1 VSERAR
7 LATPP
12 DWHPTDVAGD
22 LPEGALRRVDVAGR
36 GVCVGRAA
44 GGWVAFDDTCTHE
57 ECSLAEGEL
66 DGAVVVCPCHGSEF
80 DVRTGDVLS
89 PPALDP
95 LPIYEAREDAGAVL
109 VRLAPPAAA
118 AAALHERDDHVPSDV
133 ARRATVA
140 GPSLEGLELD
150 DVDLTD
156 LDVWEERV
164 PHEWLALLRRDAPLF
179 RHPER
184 DGRGFW
190 VFSRYDDIVEVAKDW
205 QTYSSEL
212 GGTSLQDLTPEEL
225 EARKSMLDT
234 DPPAHTRLRAIVNK
248 GFTPRVVNTY
258 EERIRGLARG
268 ILAQAFEREEFDW
281 VADVAAEIP
290 MWVFSEIMGLPV
302 EDRKLLIELGDKLLG
317 NSDPEVVGEEN
328 VAERALSDP
337 ELRKLPFSSPFALDL
352 IEYGTRLG
360 DARRREPRDDIT
372 TKLIEAEVEG
382 SKLTQREF
390 GTFFILL
397 TTAGNETTRHTIS
410 LGLLEL
416 LTHPEERA
424 RLAADRSLAATA
436 ADEILRRAHPVH
448 HFRRTATRD
457 VEVHGRRIA
466 AGDKVTFWYASGNFD
481 EDRFADPYRFDVGRV
496 PNRHLSFGLGGP
508 HFCLGAHLARLEVR
522 VWLEEMVPYLD
533 RIELAG
539 KPERLRS
546 NMFNGIKRL
555 PVRVTG

>member
-1 VSERAR
+1 VSEQAR
-7 LATPP
+7 LATAPE
-12 DWHPTDVAGD
+12 WHATGVGDD
-22 LPEGALRRVDVAGR
+22 LPEGGLRRIQVSGR
-36 GVCVGRAA
+36 AVCVGRVPD
-44 GGWVAFDDTCTHE
+44 GWVAFDDTCTHE

-66 DGAVVVCPCHGSEF
+66 DGGVVVCPCHGSEF

-95 LPIYEAREDAGAVL
+95 LPIYEAREDAGQVL
-109 VRLAPPAAA
+109 VRLAAPPAAA
-118 AAALHERDDHVPSDV
+118 VAVREREDHVPRDV
-133 ARRATVA
+133 ARGATVA
-140 GPSLEGLELD
+140 GPSLEGVTLD

-156 LDVWEERV
+156 LDVWGERV

-179 RHPER
+179 WHSEAE
-184 DGRGFW
+184 GRGFW
-190 VFSRYDDIVEVAKDW
+190 VFSRYDDIVEVSKDW

-212 GGTSLQDLTPEEL
+212 GGTSLQDLTPEEI

-302 EDRKLLIELGDKLLG
+302 EDRRLLIDLGDKLLG

-352 IEYGTRLG
+352 IEYGARLG
-360 DARRREPRDDIT
+360 DARRQEPRDDIT
-372 TKLIEAEVEG
+372 TRLVEAEVEG
-382 SKLTQREF
+382 SKLSQREF

-416 LTHPEERA
+416 LEHPEECA
-424 RLAADRSLAATA
+424 RLVADPSLAATA
-436 ADEILRRAHPVH
+436 ADEVLRRGHPVH

-457 VEVHGRRIA
+457 VDAHGRRIA

-481 EDRFADPYRFDVGRV
+481 EERFADPYRFDVGRT

-533 RIELAG
+533 RLELVG
-539 KPERLRS
+539 EPVRLRS